1 MEPAWISIPPVIITK
16 VTNRE
21 MIQIEIMSFKLF
33 GVIPCQVII
42 FLVLGMTS
50 LMDEDEGLERLAGA
64 LHEIDAKVAEDVSNG
79 NKILKNPAS
88 DEKYH
93 SFIEKIYQ
101 KYPREM
107 QIYQAE
113 ELPYKEVTL
122 EEAVGNMSADTI
134 YLYPPGIPMI
144 VPGEIITKRLAD
156 NIEECLSLGLRIEG
170 SSDVQEKIL
179 KIVYF

>member
-1 MEPAWISIPPVIITK
+1 MEMVS
-16 VTNRE
+16 
-21 MIQIEIMSFKLF
+21 
-33 GVIPCQVII
+33 GYY
-42 FLVLGMTS
+42 VLGMTS
-50 LMDEDEGLERLAGA
+50 LMDEDEGLERLASA

-79 NKILKNPAS
+79 NKILKNPTS

-156 NIEECLSLGLRIEG
+156 NIEECLSLGLRVERVN
-170 SSDVQEKIL
+170 SNEKIL

>member
-1 MEPAWISIPPVIITK
+1 
-16 VTNRE
+16 
-21 MIQIEIMSFKLF
+21 
-33 GVIPCQVII
+33 
-42 FLVLGMTS
+42 
-50 LMDEDEGLERLAGA
+50 MDEDEGLERLAGA

-79 NKILKNPAS
+79 NKILKNPTS

-101 KYPREM
+101 KYPRNADF
-107 QIYQAE
+107 IRRRSFH
-113 ELPYKEVTL
+113 YKVTL

-156 NIEECLSLGLRIEG
+156 NIEECLSLGLRVKNG
-170 SSDVQEKIL
+170 SDMQEKIL

>member
-1 MEPAWISIPPVIITK
+1 
-16 VTNRE
+16 
-21 MIQIEIMSFKLF
+21 
-33 GVIPCQVII
+33 
-42 FLVLGMTS
+42 
-50 LMDEDEGLERLAGA
+50 
-64 LHEIDAKVAEDVSNG
+64 
-79 NKILKNPAS
+79 
-88 DEKYH
+88 
-93 SFIEKIYQ
+93 
-101 KYPREM
+101 M

-113 ELPYKEVTL
+113 EFPYKEVSL
-122 EEAVGNMSADTI
+122 QEAVGHMSADTI